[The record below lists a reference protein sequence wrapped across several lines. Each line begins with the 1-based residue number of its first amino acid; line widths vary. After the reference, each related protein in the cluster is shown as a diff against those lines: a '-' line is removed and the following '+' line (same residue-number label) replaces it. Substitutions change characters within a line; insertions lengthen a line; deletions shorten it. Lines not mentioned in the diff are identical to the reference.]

1 MRPDQ
6 YRALRLAL
14 GLTQGGLAERLGI
27 PREAIVR
34 REAGT
39 QRITEEAAI
48 ALRSFPRPKTKGA
61 RNAAP

>member
-1 MRPDQ
+1 MSPAQ
-6 YRALRLAL
+6 YRALRLSL
-14 GLTQGGLAERLGI
+14 GLTQGGLAERLGV

-34 REAGT
+34 REAST

>member
-1 MRPDQ
+1 MSPEQ
-6 YRALRLAL
+6 YRKHREQL
-14 GLTQGGLAERLGI
+14 GLTQAGLAGLLGLA
-27 PREAIVR
+27 REAIVR

-48 ALRSFPRPKTKGA
+48 ALRSFPRPKTKGV